1 MEKIVHG
8 ESTGPAGG
16 ANRLRTSLRWYERIQ
31 TRIVALFLALL
42 LLVQAISFSLI
53 RHSIDS
59 NALASIDEQ
68 LSVGERV
75 FDTVLTQR
83 ARNLADETL
92 LLASDYGLRAA
103 VASDDKDTIVS
114 ALANHGQRIGARVA
128 FLTDRDFRIKAA
140 TRPDAEGFSKRLQLS
155 ANTLQG
161 SEPHPIVVLD
171 GRPFLLVQAPVK
183 APLLLGWVAMAF
195 PIDRELLDEARKV
208 LSLEAVLV
216 RQSGATSWQVLET
229 TRLMRE
235 ATSDLEKR
243 LNAAPGAVQHAFS
256 MRGYDEE
263 YTGHFVQ
270 LARDGDQ
277 LVGVLLLRSVTEAV
291 APYRNLQITLLILTI
306 TGVIAFGVGSVMTA
320 RRIAG
325 PIQELSKAAS
335 ELARG
340 DYATPVTGGG
350 RDEIG
355 GLAYALE
362 EMRQAIGGREQK
374 ILRLAYWDPLTNLP
388 NRAQFVERV
397 KEATD
402 GDGKQVGVCAVLML
416 DLDRFKQVNEILGQP
431 FGDRL
436 LQRVAL
442 RLSGECLDRGDL
454 LARLGGDEFAMLVLG
469 ADEAAAEAKA
479 RRVLHAFELA
489 FAVGDQNVDI
499 GAGIG
504 FALFPEDG
512 DDANDLLKHAEVA
525 MYAAKRKKSGPIR
538 YSSALDSTSE
548 ASLTLMSD
556 LRRAVIH
563 DELRLFLQP
572 KARLHDG
579 SIVGFEALLRWQ
591 HPQRGLLAPIE
602 FIPFAEQ
609 TGFIRSISAWVLERG
624 IAWLAQRAATASGLC
639 LSVNLSTR
647 DLLDPDLS
655 AHIDALLRRYA
666 VAAQRLCLEIT
677 ESSIMDDAR
686 RSQATLQQLHDL
698 GVQLSIDDFGTG
710 YSSLAYLKQLNVDEL
725 KIDRSFVL
733 AMEGDAGNA
742 KIVRSTIDLGHN
754 LGLRVVA
761 EGIESER
768 AWFLL
773 REWGCDEAQGYLI
786 GKPAPAHLA
795 MDRRLTFR
803 FSADDGERV
812 ASAFQ

>member
-8 ESTGPAGG
+8 ESTWPSGG
-16 ANRLRTSLRWYERIQ
+16 SNRLRTSLRWYERIQ

-256 MRGYDEE
+256 MRGDDEE

-350 RDEIG
+350 RGEIG

-402 GDGKQVGVCAVLML
+402 GDGKQAGGCAVLML

-512 DDANDLLKHAEVA
+512 NNANDLLKHAEVA

-556 LRRAVIH
+556 LRRA
-563 DELRLFLQP
+563 RLESRSLEAYEKLWPDPQQSAP
-572 KARLHDG
+572 KHQLARVD
-579 SIVGFEALLRWQ
+579 SPPRKAN
-591 HPQRGLLAPIE
+591 AY
-602 FIPFAEQ
+602 
-609 TGFIRSISAWVLERG
+609 SK
-624 IAWLAQRAATASGLC
+624 C
-639 LSVNLSTR
+639 
-647 DLLDPDLS
+647 
-655 AHIDALLRRYA
+655 
-666 VAAQRLCLEIT
+666 
-677 ESSIMDDAR
+677 AR
-686 RSQATLQQLHDL
+686 H
-698 GVQLSIDDFGTG
+698 
-710 YSSLAYLKQLNVDEL
+710 
-725 KIDRSFVL
+725 
-733 AMEGDAGNA
+733 
-742 KIVRSTIDLGHN
+742 
-754 LGLRVVA
+754 LGL
-761 EGIESER
+761 
-768 AWFLL
+768 
-773 REWGCDEAQGYLI
+773 
-786 GKPAPAHLA
+786 
-795 MDRRLTFR
+795 
-803 FSADDGERV
+803 
-812 ASAFQ
+812 